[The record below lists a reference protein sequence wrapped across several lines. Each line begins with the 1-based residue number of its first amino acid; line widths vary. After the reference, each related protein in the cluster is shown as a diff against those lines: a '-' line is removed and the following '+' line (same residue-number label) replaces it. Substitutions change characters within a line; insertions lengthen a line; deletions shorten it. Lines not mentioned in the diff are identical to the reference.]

1 MKIDLNGPIL
11 FRKKL
16 LNGMKLTVAF
26 LLAACLNVS
35 AKSYS
40 RSITLNMQDVPLE
53 KVFMEIKR
61 QSGYLF
67 FYKTEEL
74 LEAGNV
80 SVHVTNGDIDKVV
93 ARCLSSTHFNYKI
106 IDKTIILEPKPP
118 AKVLLVPTEVRA
130 FADFSGRVLAD
141 NGTPVNGASV
151 SVKGSNRGTSTDV
164 NGNFTIHI
172 PESDRGFRNGAVTLL
187 ISAVGYEPQE
197 MNISDS
203 KPVNV
208 TLKTLDK
215 ALDDIVVIG
224 YGTQRKSDLT
234 GAVSKVSEKDLTAYP
249 AANAIQALQG
259 RAPGVT
265 VQSVNGEPGA
275 GYKIRVRG
283 ATSINASSDPLFV
296 IDGIVGGVLPPPEDI
311 ASIQV
316 LKDASAT
323 AIYGSRAANGVVLVS
338 TKSGL
343 TGKARVSVN
352 SSLST
357 QDKIGQIEVLNAREF
372 VDYINEARGTALFD
386 PNNIPYD
393 TDWQSLIYRTG
404 IIKNNQ
410 LSVSG
415 GSEDIKYYI
424 SGTIYDQKG
433 IIHSSEFNR
442 MSVNSRLSID
452 LSDRLNVNLNLLLNR
467 EKQDGVYTQRT
478 SGVNDGGVVISS
490 LRFDP
495 NQAITDNNGVYT
507 TSKVGTAPYENA
519 RAVIDGRTIEN
530 IQENV
535 QANLQGRYNIFQGFT
550 FNSSLG
556 IVSTTVRNGQYNNRN
571 STEGFSTN
579 GSGNLT
585 YRKRVNIINENYFNY
600 KKSVSGRHVFDATAG
615 YSYQRFTNEG
625 FTAANQGF
633 ITDAFSFWNLGA
645 GSIYQA
651 PSSNI
656 SQSEISSF
664 YGRLNYNFDERY
676 LFTVTSRYDGASQF
690 SEGNKWSYFPS
701 GAFAWNIA
709 NEKFFPKNGIVSAL
723 KLRTSYGVTGNQAIG
738 PYESLSRISPVI
750 FAIGGT
756 VVNAVRPTAISNKD
770 LTWET
775 TDQYDA
781 GIDLDL
787 FNGRISFVGDY
798 YNKRTKNLLFTVSIP
813 SFSGYQNRVE
823 NLGQIENKGFELML
837 NTRNLVNELKW
848 STGFNVTINRSKVLK
863 LPEGLDREISSG
875 PGVLLL
881 GTTSILRQGEPIG
894 AFFGY
899 IYDGVI
905 QTGEKVIPG
914 AGFETNP
921 GGEKFRDVNNDGVL
935 NTSDRTMIGD
945 PNENFSFGFNNELS
959 YKNFTLNF
967 FFQGSV
973 GGDLYNFTK
982 MELDMLRGITN
993 ASKDALNRWTPQN
1006 TNTNI
1011 PRATVNRNG
1020 RSSTR
1025 FIEDGS
1031 YVRLK
1036 NLYLGYNLPSSIISR
1051 IKVKS
1056 IRVYGSAQNVLT
1068 FTNYS
1073 GVDPEVAFRGGGNLN
1088 LGGDYDS
1095 YPNLKSFT
1103 VGLNLGF

>member
-1 MKIDLNGPIL
+1 
-11 FRKKL
+11 
-16 LNGMKLTVAF
+16 MKLTVAC
-26 LLAACLNVS
+26 LLAACLHVS

-40 RSITLNMQDVPLE
+40 QKITLNMQNVTLE
-53 KVFMEIKR
+53 KVFKEIKR
-61 QSGYLF
+61 QSSYLF

-74 LEAGNV
+74 LKAGKI
-80 SVHVTNGDIDKVV
+80 SVRINNADIDEVV
-93 ARCLSSTHFNYKI
+93 AQCLSSTHFTYKI

-118 AKVLLVPTEVRA
+118 TKILLVQTETVA
-130 FADFSGRVLAD
+130 FADFNGQVLGE
-141 NGTPVNGASV
+141 NGAPLNGASV

-164 NGNFTIHI
+164 NGNFTINI
-172 PESDRGFRNGAVTLL
+172 PSSDKGFRNGAITLL
-187 ISAVGYEPQE
+187 VSAVGYETQE

-203 KPVNV
+203 KPVTI
-208 TLKTLDK
+208 TLKTLNK

-249 AANAIQALQG
+249 AANAVQALQG

-338 TKSGL
+338 TKSGV
-343 TGKARVSVN
+343 TGKAQVNFN
-352 SSLST
+352 SSFSA
-357 QDKIGQIEVLNAREF
+357 QNKIGQIEVLNAQEF
-372 VDYINEARGTALFD
+372 VDYINETRGTNLFD

-393 TDWQSLIYRTG
+393 TDWQKLIYRTG
-404 IIKNNQ
+404 FIKNNQ

-433 IIHSSEFNR
+433 IIHSSDFNR
-442 MSVNSRLSID
+442 MSVNSRLNINI
-452 LSDRLNVNLNLLLNR
+452 SDRINVNLNVLLNR

-530 IQENV
+530 LQENV
-535 QANLQGRYNIFQGFT
+535 QANLQGRYKISEGFT

-556 IVSTTVRNGQYNNRN
+556 IVSTSVRNGQYNNRN
-571 STEGFSTN
+571 STEGFSSN
-579 GSGNLT
+579 GSGSLT
-585 YRKRVNIINENYFNY
+585 HRRRINVINENYFNY
-600 KKSVSGRHVFDATAG
+600 KKSFFGRHVFDLTAG
-615 YSYQRFTNEG
+615 YSYQQFTNEG

-645 GSIYQA
+645 GSIYQPA
-651 PSSNI
+651 SSNT
-656 SQSEISSF
+656 SQSEISSY
-664 YGRLNYNFDERY
+664 YGRLNYNFDDRY

-709 NEKFFPKNGIVSAL
+709 NEKFFPKNSIISGL

-738 PYESLSRISPVI
+738 PYESLSRMSPVI

-813 SFSGYQNRVE
+813 SFSGYQSRVE

-837 NTRNLVNELKW
+837 NSKNLVKELKW
-848 STGFNVTINRSKVLK
+848 STGFNVTINRSKVLE

-894 AFFGY
+894 AFYGY

-905 QTGEKVIPG
+905 QAGEKVIPG
-914 AGFETNP
+914 VGFEKDP

-935 NTSDRTMIGD
+935 NTADRTIIGD
-945 PNENFSFGFNNELS
+945 PNEDFSFGFNNELA

-993 ASKDALNRWTPQN
+993 ASKDALNRWRPQH

-1011 PRATVNRNG
+1011 PRAFIGRNS

-1036 NLYLGYNLPSSIISR
+1036 NLYLGYNLPLSISSRLKARSVR
-1051 IKVKS
+1051 I
-1056 IRVYGSAQNVLT
+1056 YGSAQNILT
-1068 FTNYS
+1068 FTNYL

-1103 VGLNLGF
+1103 IGLNLGF